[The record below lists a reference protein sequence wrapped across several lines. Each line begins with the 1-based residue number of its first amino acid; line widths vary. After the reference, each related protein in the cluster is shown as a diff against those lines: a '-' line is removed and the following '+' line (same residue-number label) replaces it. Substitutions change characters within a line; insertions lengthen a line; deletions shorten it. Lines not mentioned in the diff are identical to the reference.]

1 MSLGITCTTDL
12 ATDPQIQDLAP
23 GMTGTMC
30 DLCCMTCVRCAVS
43 PPSPARHRAPL
54 PAGFCRGTSPSAP
67 ARGTAGPRDNV
78 SFAGHRA
85 SAPAGP
91 PAGPRDT
98 APARQRARPRDR
110 GTVCQQGS
118 QGAEHFLARQRASGP
133 ARGTARQRASARAR
147 GTAEPRASAPARQRA
162 GPRDR
167 GTSPSAPQRGGGTPH
182 TNGNV
187 FAWEPQNP

>member
-1 MSLGITCTTDL
+1 MTIDKMSVHKPYTVCGV
-12 ATDPQIQDLAP
+12 P
-23 GMTGTMC
+23 
-30 DLCCMTCVRCAVS
+30 
-43 PPSPARHRAPL
+43 PL
-54 PAGFCRGTSPSAP
+54 PSAPQSTSASWFLPRDIPQRASAP

-133 ARGTARQRASARAR
+133 ARGTA
-147 GTAEPRASAPARQRA
+147 GPRASAPARQRA
-162 GPRDR
+162 GPRGPRDR
-167 GTSPSAPQRGGGTPH
+167 GAARQRASAPARGTAGPRDIPQRATERGGGHRTQ
-182 TNGNV
+182 
-187 FAWEPQNP
+187 FYM